1 MNESTASGPTA
12 GGSDPAP
19 AGWRRVLTE
28 YGITIGSLGS
38 TSGQTVMVALLPVL
52 MSDFAPSAFMIG
64 FAIGAEGLFALFIPY
79 WAGAL
84 SDALPDRLAR
94 RFGRRSLFLLVMAPL
109 MAGALLIAPFVHG
122 YWPLFAVG
130 VLFFSAL
137 HGYLTPL
144 WALMVDA
151 VPDERRG
158 RVHGLRGALHSLG
171 IGYGLVGS
179 GLLFQLWR
187 PLPFIIGALI
197 IAVTTAITIAAAPS
211 SDRSI
216 RADRVARPGRG
227 LTGAP
232 GSASWLEMLRRPDV
246 RWFLVANSLWTG
258 AIDGIRPYVFL
269 FALVVLGVSM
279 AEASLVLVFLLV
291 GLGVGALI
299 LGRLSDYY
307 GRRALLVAG
316 ILMTAGALFSGIW
329 MREPEGAILLLALA
343 GVGAASLIALPFP
356 LFVSLVG
363 EEGIGRSTGLYIL
376 SVGIARIGAPM
387 MVGAAIDWGARHYPD
402 LQGYPMMWPM
412 AALMALASVPVL
424 LLSFRSAPA
433 RSPQVVAGMEPGR

>member
-1 MNESTASGPTA
+1 MQPS
-12 GGSDPAP
+12 PAP
-19 AGWRRVLTE
+19 GVVTRARAQVQGVRRVLTE
-28 YGITIGSLGS
+28 YGITVGSLGS

-52 MSDFAPSAFMIG
+52 MAEYSPSAFMIG

-84 SDALPDRLAR
+84 SDALPARLAT
-94 RFGRRSLFLLVMAPL
+94 RFGRRSFFLLLMAPV
-109 MAGALLIAPFVHG
+109 MAGALLLAPFLDG

-130 VLFFSAL
+130 VLFFGAL

-158 RVHGLRGALHSLG
+158 RVHGVRGALHSVG
-171 IGYGLVGS
+171 IGYGLIGS

-187 PLPFIIGALI
+187 PLPFVVGALI
-197 IAVTTAITIAAAPS
+197 IAVTTGITIAAARA
-211 SDRSI
+211 SDRLATPS
-216 RADRVARPGRG
+216 
-227 LTGAP
+227 GAASTLQP
-232 GSASWLEMLRRPDV
+232 GSWLAALRRPEI
-246 RWFLVANSLWTG
+246 RWFLVANALWTG

-269 FALVVLGVSM
+269 FAIVVLGVTI

-291 GLGVGALI
+291 GLALGALI
-299 LGRLSDYY
+299 LGRLGDYY
-307 GRRALLVAG
+307 GRRALLVGG
-316 ILMTAGALFSGIW
+316 ILVTAAALFSGIW
-329 MREPEGAILLLALA
+329 LREPQGAILLLALA
-343 GVGAASLIALPFP
+343 GVGAAALIALPFP

-363 EEGIGRSTGLYIL
+363 EEGIGRRTGLYIL

-387 MVGAAIDWGARHYPD
+387 MVGAAIDWGAGRYPE

-412 AALMALASVPVL
+412 AAVMALASVPVL
-424 LLSFRSAPA
+424 LLSFRGAAPEN
-433 RSPQVVAGMEPGR
+433 RQVVAAVEPMR

>member
-1 MNESTASGPTA
+1 M
-12 GGSDPAP
+12 
-19 AGWRRVLTE
+19 LTE

-52 MSDFAPSAFMIG
+52 MAEYSPSAFMIG
-64 FAIGAEGLFALFIPY
+64 FAIGAEGIFALFVPY

-84 SDALPDRLAR
+84 SDALPPRLAR
-94 RFGRRSLFLLVMAPL
+94 RFGRRSLFLLIMAPL
-109 MAGALLIAPFVHG
+109 MAGALLLAPFLSG
-122 YWPLFAVG
+122 YWSLFLVG
-130 VLFFSAL
+130 VLFFGAL

-158 RVHGLRGALHSLG
+158 RVHGLRGALHSVG
-171 IGYGLVGS
+171 IGYGLVAS

-187 PLPFIIGALI
+187 PLPFVVGAVI
-197 IAVTTAITIAAAPS
+197 IAVTTAITIAAAPAS
-211 SDRSI
+211 
-216 RADRVARPGRG
+216 DRVAVPPIEHGAEAEPGG
-227 LTGAP
+227 WMQA
-232 GSASWLEMLRRPDV
+232 LRRPEV
-246 RWFLVANSLWTG
+246 RWFLVANALWTG

-291 GLGVGALI
+291 GLAAGAVI

-316 ILMTAGALFSGIW
+316 ILITTGALFSGIW
-329 MREPEGAILLLALA
+329 MREPDGAILLLGLA
-343 GVGAASLIALPFP
+343 GLGAASLIALPFP

-363 EEGIGRSTGLYIL
+363 EAGIGRSTGLYIL

-387 MVGAAIDWGARHYPD
+387 LVGAAIDWGAGRYPE
-402 LQGYPMMWPM
+402 LQGFPMMWPM
-412 AALMALASVPVL
+412 AGLMALLSVPVL
-424 LLSFRSAPA
+424 LWSFRHGGPEK
-433 RSPQVVAGMEPGR
+433 PQVVVGMEPGGP